1 MQNKLFHEV
10 GTLISKQI
18 SVLPVFMITIG
29 NFLVDVALWVHV
41 ECFLAA
47 QGHNGFLLINFF
59 FFIIEVFKFPFV
71 N

>member
-1 MQNKLFHEV
+1 MQHKLLHEV

-47 QGHNGFLLINFF
+47 QGHNGF
-59 FFIIEVFKFPFV
+59 
-71 N
+71 